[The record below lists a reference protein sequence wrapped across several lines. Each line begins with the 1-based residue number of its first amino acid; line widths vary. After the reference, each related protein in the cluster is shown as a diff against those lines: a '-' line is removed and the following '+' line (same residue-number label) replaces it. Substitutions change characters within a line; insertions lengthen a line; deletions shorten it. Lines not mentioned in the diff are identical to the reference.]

1 MDGTVRSRP
10 LFEPG
15 KMVAMLHRLIAVAA
29 LAATLLGPAC
39 SCVSAGTLEEQ
50 VQLCNAC
57 HGENGIPQ
65 DRATPVVWGQQQGY
79 LYLQL
84 RDYKRGDRQNDQMS
98 PVAEALSRD
107 EMMALAEY
115 FSQKPWPDLRQPP
128 APDPVR
134 TQAQRTNV
142 AVGCTGCHLGEY
154 QGAGAQP
161 RLAGQTKEYLARSML
176 DFRTRTRGNNPGMSD
191 LMKAISE
198 EEIMA
203 FAEYLAGR

>member
-1 MDGTVRSRP
+1 
-10 LFEPG
+10 
-15 KMVAMLHRLIAVAA
+15 MLHGAIVVSA
-29 LAATLLGPAC
+29 LAAMLMAPA
-39 SCVSAGTLEEQ
+39 SAVRAGTLDEQ

-57 HGENGIPQ
+57 HGANGIPQ
-65 DRATPVVWGQQQGY
+65 DRATPIVWGQHQGY

-84 RDYKRGDRQNDQMS
+84 RDYKRGDRKNDQMS
-98 PVAEALSRD
+98 PVVEALGRD

-128 APDPVR
+128 APEPVK
-134 TQAQRTNV
+134 TQAQRANV

-154 QGAGAQP
+154 QGAGTQP
-161 RLAGQTKEYLARSML
+161 RLAGQTREYLARSML
-176 DFRTRTRGNNPGMSD
+176 DFRTRARGNNPGMSD

-203 FAEYLAGR
+203 LADYLAGR